1 MPQYF
6 DEQPAAVPDEGAV
19 ELSVAGRTLTL
30 ATDAGVFSR
39 RRVDPGT
46 EVLLRK
52 APPPPVLGTILDLGC
67 GYGPIACAMAVQ
79 SPDAV
84 VWAVDVNE
92 RARELTRRN
101 AAAHGLDNVRVAAPD
116 EVPASVAFDAIFS
129 NPPVRIGKDAMHE
142 LLVRWLARLT
152 PRDPD
157 EHGTVPT
164 GGRAF
169 LVVQR
174 HLGADS
180 LQQWL
185 QREGYLSE
193 RLASSKGYRV
203 LVVAGWF
210 DRMSELRPTRRPT
223 VDPGTP

>member
-6 DEQPAAVPDEGAV
+6 DEQPAAASDEGTV
-19 ELSVAGRTLTL
+19 ELSIAGRTLTL

-52 APPPPVLGTILDLGC
+52 APPPPVTGTVLDLGC
-67 GYGPIACAMAVQ
+67 GYGPIACAIAVQ

-92 RARELTRRN
+92 RARELTARN
-101 AAAHGLDNVRVAAPD
+101 ALAHGLDNVRVSAPD
-116 EVPASVAFDAIFS
+116 DVPADVAFDAIFS

-142 LLVRWLARLT
+142 LLERWLARLA

-157 EHGTVPT
+157 EHVTVPS

-193 RLASSKGYRV
+193 RLASRKGYRV
-203 LVVAGWF
+203 LVVAGRF
-210 DRMSELRPTRRPT
+210 EAITDLRPTRRPS
-223 VDPGTP
+223 PEAGAP